1 MFYWLL
7 NPVAVFVC
15 SLFLRVKVHG
25 KQNIIKKGGFIL
37 ASNHVS
43 YLDPIVLAIAT
54 PRKLNFMARDDLFR
68 NAFFGWFIY
77 SLGAFPVKRESADLS
92 ALKEAI
98 RRLKQG
104 KVLVLF
110 PEGSRA
116 FEGRSNE
123 PQPGIGFL
131 AAKSSVPIIPA
142 FIKGADIALPKGAKK
157 IRSTE
162 IDVYFGPQISI
173 EGRLPYEDIAANV
186 MVNIRRLAC

>member
-1 MFYWLL
+1 M
-7 NPVAVFVC
+7 
-15 SLFLRVKVHG
+15 
-25 KQNIIKKGGFIL
+25 